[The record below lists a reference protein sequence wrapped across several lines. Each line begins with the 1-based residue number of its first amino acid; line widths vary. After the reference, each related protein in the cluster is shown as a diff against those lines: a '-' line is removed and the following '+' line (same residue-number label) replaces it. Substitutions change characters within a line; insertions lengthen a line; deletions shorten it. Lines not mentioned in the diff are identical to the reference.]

1 MATNLRSI
9 FDDESI
15 NFKRVT
21 IKNNARIVDTDQ
33 GSYVIKKRKNN
44 NLDNIYNY
52 LLSRSFDYFP
62 KCLKH
67 NQEYDIY
74 EYIPDTNEPGEQ
86 KILDL
91 INLVSLLHNKTTYY
105 KEIDL
110 DNYKEI
116 YESINNRIEYLYNY
130 YTDMITIIERN
141 VYMSPS
147 QYLIARNISM
157 IYKSLDYCKQSI
169 DRWYDLIR
177 DKRRVRYV
185 TLHNN
190 LNISHYLRG
199 DKPYLISW
207 DYSKKDMPIYDLLKI
222 YQNHYLDYDFSDLFQ
237 HYENHYHLKE
247 EERILLFTYM
257 ALPYKI
263 TVTNNEYQMCREAR
277 RLFDYIYKTEDLIT
291 NYEKIS
297 SHHH

>member
-1 MATNLRSI
+1 
-9 FDDESI
+9 
-15 NFKRVT
+15 
-21 IKNNARIVDTDQ
+21 
-33 GSYVIKKRKNN
+33 
-44 NLDNIYNY
+44 
-52 LLSRSFDYFP
+52 
-62 KCLKH
+62 
-67 NQEYDIY
+67 
-74 EYIPDTNEPGEQ
+74 
-86 KILDL
+86 
-91 INLVSLLHNKTTYY
+91 
-105 KEIDL
+105 
-110 DNYKEI
+110 
-116 YESINNRIEYLYNY
+116 
-130 YTDMITIIERN
+130 
-141 VYMSPS
+141 
-147 QYLIARNISM
+147 M

-263 TVTNNEYQMCREAR
+263 TITNNEYQMCREAR